1 MLFNFI
7 STVFAEGNSAAI
19 DYTKAPGGTIVNAD
33 GVFAAISSI
42 TNYIFSFFLV
52 VAVLYILVGAYN
64 LLISKGNPEGF
75 EQAKKMILYAVIA
88 VAIAVMSKSI
98 VIIAAKIV
106 NPNSTITLP

>member
-1 MLFNFI
+1 MFLNFI
-7 STVFAEGNSAAI
+7 TTAFASGTAAKI
-19 DYTKAPGGTIVNAD
+19 DFTKDPGGTIVNAD
-33 GVFAAISSI
+33 GVFAAISNI

-98 VIIAAKIV
+98 VIVAAKIV
-106 NPNSTITLP
+106 SPNSNITLP